1 MAQPH
6 FFINSGENKE
16 FSAADYF
23 KGYEKKPVYTFSDL
37 KNGKIIL
44 KGKDIQFTAIESGFA
59 SVVITV
65 KDEDGDSMSRA
76 INFFVK

>member
-6 FFINSGENKE
+6 FFINSGETKGL
-16 FSAADYF
+16 SAKDYF
-23 KGYEKKPVYTFSDL
+23 KGYENKPVYTFSDL
-37 KNGKIIL
+37 KNGKVVL
-44 KGKDIQFTAIESGFA
+44 KGKDIQFTAIAKGFA

-65 KDEDGDSMSRA
+65 KDAEGDSMSRT